1 MFVNEREGEKL
12 CKANGYRWASL
23 RLGKELNFYRIVKKS
38 VAIKTTPF
46 YFFRI
51 KQEVVIIEKVKLF
64 FRFRKIL
71 IKKSL
76 GDQA

>member
-51 KQEVVIIEKVKLF
+51 K
-64 FRFRKIL
+64 
-71 IKKSL
+71 
-76 GDQA
+76 